1 MYRAA
6 VMHSR
11 LLAIC
16 CLLIAPL
23 GSDAQVPPHQPGT
36 ICATP
41 QFWCWAVYPG
51 PPGAICACPTNFG
64 WVQGRLI

>member
-6 VMHSR
+6 AMHSR
-11 LLAIC
+11 LLAIS
-16 CLLIAPL
+16 LLLAPL
-23 GSDAQVPPHQPGT
+23 GSGAQVPAHRPGT

-64 WVQGRLI
+64 WVQGYLI